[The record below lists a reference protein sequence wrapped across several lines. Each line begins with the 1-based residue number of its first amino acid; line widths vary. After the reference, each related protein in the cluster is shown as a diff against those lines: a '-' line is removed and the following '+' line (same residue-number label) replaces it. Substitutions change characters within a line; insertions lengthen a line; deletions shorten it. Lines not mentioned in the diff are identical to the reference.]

1 MDIRILKYFLAVAR
15 EENITKAAD
24 ILHITQPTLSRQLSN
39 LEEDLGVQLF
49 VRGKKGISL
58 TNEGTLFRRRASE
71 IVELSDK
78 ARREIAEQEQ
88 LISGEIS
95 IGCGE
100 LAAVQLIPKLFM
112 SFKQNYPNIYLDL
125 YTGNADQIKQRIDN
139 GLTDIGILL
148 EPVEIEK
155 YDFVRLNI
163 QENWVVLMRADSPLT
178 EKEYISVEDLGK
190 LPLIL
195 PNRQSIRTEI
205 ASWFQGDFERLNIVA
220 SSNLS
225 TNASIL
231 VEQGV
236 GYSLVIEGSVPFLDK
251 SKVTYRPLYPQRKT
265 TSVLAWKKH
274 QPFSLAVT
282 KFLEY
287 IQCNL
292 CMVHDEI

>member
-1 MDIRILKYFLAVAR
+1 MDIRVLKYFLAVAR

-24 ILHITQPTLSRQLSN
+24 VLHITQPTLSRQLLK

-49 VRGKKGISL
+49 IRGKKGISL
-58 TNEGTLFRRRASE
+58 TSEGTLFRRRASE
-71 IVELSDK
+71 IAELADK
-78 ARREIAEQEQ
+78 AERELAENEQ
-88 LISGEIS
+88 LIDGEIS

-112 SFKQNYPNIYLDL
+112 NFKEKYPNVHLDL
-125 YTGNADQIKQRIDN
+125 YTGNADQTKQRIDN

-155 YDFVRLNI
+155 YDFIRLNI
-163 QENWVVLMRADSPLT
+163 SENWVVLMRPDSPLT
-178 EKEYISVEDLGK
+178 EKDYITVDDLSG
-190 LPLIL
+190 LPLIITK
-195 PNRQSIRTEI
+195 RQSIRSEI
-205 ASWFQGDFERLNIVA
+205 ASWFHGHFDNLNIIA

-236 GYSLVIEGSVPFLDK
+236 GYALVIEGSLPFLDK
-251 SKVTYRPLYPQRKT
+251 SKVTYRPLYPERKT

-287 IQCNL
+287 IQYNL
-292 CMVHDEI
+292 RMNDDEI